1 VPHIPTDTPSERS
14 SEAPRSL
21 VARGRTL
28 LRSHGGELFRFVGVG
43 GTAYCIDVGL
53 FNLLLLALDWPD
65 WIAKIV
71 ATVIATTFAF
81 YGNRHWTW
89 RDRLGSSAAH
99 RQYLLYFFFNGI
111 GLLISL
117 LCLWGNNGLAHL
129 WPQYFDTLLAKNL
142 AANVV
147 GVGLASAFRFY
158 AYRTWVFRRSARP
171 VK

>member
-1 VPHIPTDTPSERS
+1 MPSTSAETVPQTPSGSR
-14 SEAPRSL
+14 PRNPIT
-21 VARGRTL
+21 RGWRL

-53 FNLLLLALDWPD
+53 FNLLMLGLDWPD
-65 WIAKIV
+65 WIAKTT

-81 YGNRHWTW
+81 FGNRYWTW

-117 LCLWGNNGLAHL
+117 ACLWANSGLAQV
-129 WPQYFDTLLAKNL
+129 WPEYFDTVLAKNL
-142 AANVV
+142 AANVI
-147 GVGLASAFRFY
+147 GVGLASTFRFY
-158 AYRTWVFRRSARP
+158 AYRTWVFRSAGRL
-171 VK
+171 

>member
-1 VPHIPTDTPSERS
+1 MPSTSTETVPETPSGS
-14 SEAPRSL
+14 KPRNPIT
-21 VARGRTL
+21 RGWRL
-28 LRSHGGELFRFVGVG
+28 LRSHSGELFRFVGVG

-53 FNLLLLALDWPD
+53 FNLLMLGPDWPD
-65 WIAKIV
+65 WIAKTT

-81 YGNRHWTW
+81 FGNRHWTW

-117 LCLWGNNGLAHL
+117 VCLWANSGLAQV
-129 WPQYFDTLLAKNL
+129 WPEYFDTVLAKNL

-147 GVGLASAFRFY
+147 GVGLASTFRFY
-158 AYRTWVFRRSARP
+158 AYRTWVFRRAGRT
-171 VK
+171 